1 MLAGVFMIN
10 LHEREDHI
18 LDYWRKEKPIQKLK
32 QINASKKK
40 FYFLDGPPYVSGP
53 LGSHH
58 AWVAAAKDVILR
70 YKRYLG
76 YYVHDRAG
84 FDVHGLPTEHKVEVK
99 LDLKTKSDIESVV
112 GIEKFIQECKN
123 FTDEQLENAIKTYL
137 RFGSSLD
144 FDDFYLPYR
153 TNYMNKGWHILK
165 EIYKKGLLY
174 KDLKSL
180 AYCPHCETVF
190 SSQGPEIEYNDD
202 QDPSL
207 YIRFKVNTKKKSKLK
222 FDDNT
227 YLIIWTTTPW
237 TIPANMAIAAN
248 PEVIYVL
255 AKVNENKYIIAKER
269 LDDFAS
275 AIGESAVVNSEF
287 YGTELEGTYY
297 THPLEE
303 RIPVQKMFNK
313 YHKILLSKTLVSAA
327 EGTGLVHISP
337 GHGLDDYNLGKQ
349 NRLPIFTPI
358 DQHARYTADAGEYNS
373 LRVPSEANKAV
384 LSDLKKAGALLF
396 EGRITH
402 SYPHCWR
409 CGEKLIYK
417 ATEQWFINV
426 QKIKKKTLS
435 GNSRVKWRPEQAKLW
450 QQEVLESSPD
460 WCISRQR
467 YWGLPIP
474 IWVCRSCKEI
484 EVIGSAEELAQRAN
498 LKEPLP
504 DLHRPYVDRVTFKC
518 NKCTGAMHRVEDIL
532 DVWYDAGIAHTAS
545 LSEEEF
551 SKLFPA
557 DWITE
562 GRDQIR
568 GWFSAL
574 IRTSTA
580 LYGKLPFKEV
590 VMGGML
596 LDEVGR
602 PMHRH
607 LGNLIEAGDI
617 LNIASA
623 DGFRLWCLSKPR
635 WYDLYLKKGELRE
648 SDGNV
653 ITLYNVA
660 ELVKEFAVLSN
671 IDARSITKPNLA
683 GLPLEDQWIVSR
695 INSLI
700 KRVSEN
706 LDNSMIHD
714 AVSEMRS
721 FLVEDLSRFYLKFV
735 KKRAELA
742 SKQELKNISKTT
754 LYILHNL
761 LVLLSV
767 AAPFSTEYIHQ
778 DLFNNNNESIFMGDW
793 PKPKVAYINERLEKD
808 FELMKEV
815 ITAILN
821 LREKEKIKLRQPL
834 ASATIEVSNDGVVE
848 TMERLEGLIAS
859 YTNLK
864 SLKIVKVAAPEKEI
878 RPMYQ
883 KIGPA
888 FKSNASAVAEELAKQ
903 DPEKLQKELTQK
915 GEYLL
920 HTSSGMFTIL
930 PEHFVIIEKPL
941 ADERRL
947 QFKYGVVSLN
957 IEITNELKEEFIVRA
972 VVRQIQ
978 LMRKEE
984 GLTKRDPIQIYLDVL
999 PEIKTL
1005 ITKNGSFIKSV
1016 TKAKRL
1022 VFGPQEDLKE
1032 RELLEG
1038 TFRLAIKRLQS

>member
-1 MLAGVFMIN
+1 VLTGVFMIN
-10 LHEREDHI
+10 LHEREEHI
-18 LDYWRKEKPIQKLK
+18 LGYWQKEKPIQKLK
-32 QINASKKK
+32 QINADKKK

-58 AWVAAAKDVILR
+58 AWVAAVKDVVLR
-70 YKRYLG
+70 HKRYLG

-84 FDVHGLPTEHKVEVK
+84 FDVHGLPTEHKVEVR
-99 LDLKTKSDIESVV
+99 LDLKTKSDIESVI

-123 FTDEQLENAIKTYL
+123 FTDEQLENAIKTYR

-153 TNYMNKGWHILK
+153 TNYMNKGWNILK

-190 SSQGPEIEYNDD
+190 SSQGPEIEYNND

-227 YLIIWTTTPW
+227 YFIIWTTTPW

-255 AKVNENKYIIAKER
+255 AKVNENRYIIAKER

-287 YGTELEGTYY
+287 YGTELAGTYY

-327 EGTGLVHISP
+327 EGTGLVHIAP

-349 NRLPIFTPI
+349 NHLPIFTPI

-384 LSDLKKAGALLF
+384 LADLKKSGALLF
-396 EGRITH
+396 EGRVTH

-426 QKIKKKTLS
+426 QKIKKSTIKA
-435 GNSRVKWRPEQAKLW
+435 NSKIKWHPETAKLW

-474 IWVCRSCKEI
+474 IWVCRSCNEM

-518 NKCTGAMHRVEDIL
+518 GKCTGAMHRIEDIF
-532 DVWYDAGIAHTAS
+532 DVWYDSGIAHTAS

-562 GRDQIR
+562 SRDQLR
-568 GWFSAL
+568 AWFSML
-574 IRTSTA
+574 LRTSAA
-580 LYGKLPFKEV
+580 LYGSLPFKEV
-590 VMGGML
+590 LIGGIL
-596 LDEVGR
+596 LDEFGR

-607 LGNLIEAGDI
+607 LGNAVDANDL
-617 LNIASA
+617 LKMASA
-623 DGFRLWCLSKPR
+623 DGFRLWCLGKPR
-635 WYDLYLKKGELRE
+635 WYDLYLKKDELKRC
-648 SDGNV
+648 DTNI

-660 ELVKEFAVLSN
+660 ELVKEFAALSN
-671 IDARSITKPNLA
+671 TDAKKISKPNTSK
-683 GLPLEDQWIVSR
+683 LPLEDQWIISR
-695 INSLI
+695 ANSLI
-700 KRVSEN
+700 KRVSEG
-706 LDNSMIHD
+706 LEGYMIHD
-714 AVSEMRS
+714 AVNEMKD
-721 FLVEDLSRFYLKFV
+721 FLVDDLSRFYLKFA

-742 SKQELKNISKTT
+742 SRQELKSIAKTT
-754 LYILHNL
+754 LYVLHNT

-767 AAPFSTEYIHQ
+767 AAPFSCEYIYQ
-778 DLFNNNNESIFMGDW
+778 EVFAKEKESIFSNKW
-793 PKPKVAYINERLEKD
+793 PRSKPSYINNNLEKD
-808 FELMKEV
+808 FEIMKEA

-821 LREKEKIKLRQPL
+821 LREKENLKLRQPL
-834 ASATIEVSNDGVVE
+834 SGATIETSYDDAAG

-864 SLKIVKVAAPEKEI
+864 SLKIVKVATPEKEI
-878 RPMYQ
+878 RPIYQ

-888 FKSNASAVAEELAKQ
+888 FKSSAGAVAEELAKQ

-941 ADERRL
+941 AVERKL

-957 IEITNELKEEFIVRA
+957 TEITNELKEEFIVRA

-978 LMRKEE
+978 LMRREE
-984 GLTKRDPIQIYLDVL
+984 GLTKRDLIQIYIDVL
-999 PEIKTL
+999 PEMKEI
-1005 ITKNGSFIKSV
+1005 ISKNELFIRNV
-1016 TKAKRL
+1016 AKAKKL
-1022 VFGPQEDLKE
+1022 TFGPQEGMKE
-1032 RELLEG
+1032 RELLDG
-1038 TFRLAIKRLQS
+1038 TFRLAVRKS